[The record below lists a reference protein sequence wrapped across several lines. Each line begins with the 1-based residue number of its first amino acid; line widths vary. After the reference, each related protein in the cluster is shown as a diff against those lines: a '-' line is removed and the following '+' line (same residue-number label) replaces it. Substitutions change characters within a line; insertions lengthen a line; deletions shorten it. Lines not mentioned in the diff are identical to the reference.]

1 MLEKKVLIKKQKI
14 KNNFLKSKDFQQFPL
29 KSKKNQFLLNNSL
42 GLNGSYLFS
51 NKGLLFNEPQLLK
64 QEDSFLLNLQ
74 AFYRT
79 SSLLNFRAKLVAKS
93 SLNYRSSK
101 ISNFFKNTKF
111 LKNNKIL
118 VNLVCLNRF
127 IDKTAIKTDYAFYR
141 PYKNIL
147 FQRNYNLWLD
157 FIKVTNLIVNK
168 FLDVKSFLF
177 LLSSL
182 FKYLNKRKHSK
193 FIFFISNLFDFLITT
208 YPDKIKGLKLIIT
221 GRLLSKP
228 RSSTVKI
235 ERGTLN
241 LTSSNA
247 CVASN
252 QMHVYTLY
260 GAFGLKLYINY
271 QQ

>member
-1 MLEKKVLIKKQKI
+1 MLEKKVLTKKQKI
-14 KNNFLKSKDFQQFPL
+14 KNKFLRDRDFQQFSL
-29 KSKKNQFLLNNSL
+29 KSKKSQFLLNHAL
-42 GLNGSYLFS
+42 FLNGSYLFS

-64 QEDSFLLNLQ
+64 QDGTFLLNLQ

-79 SSLLNFRAKLVAKS
+79 SSLLNFRAKLTSKP
-93 SLNYRSSK
+93 SLKLRSTK
-101 ISNFFKNTKF
+101 ISNFFKNTAFFKEKKVS
-111 LKNNKIL
+111 L
-118 VNLVCLNRF
+118 NLICLNRF
-127 IDKTAIKTDYAFYR
+127 VDRTAVKADYAFYK
-141 PYKNIL
+141 PYKNLL
-147 FQRNYNLWLD
+147 FLRSYNLWLD
-157 FIKVTNLIVNK
+157 FIKVTNLVINQ
-168 FLDVKSFLF
+168 FLDAKSFLF

-193 FIFFISNLFDFLITT
+193 FIFFVSNLFDFLITT
-208 YPDKIKGLKLIIT
+208 YPDKIKGLKLVIT

-241 LTSSNA
+241 LTSSDA

-260 GAFGLKLYINY
+260 GAFGLKLHINY